1 MREEIMFYIIAIL
14 AAIFAMPAKADE
26 TLKLR
31 QVQHTTWV
39 QSQQVGD
46 VSGHLVGAVRQAG
59 IVLLPDDS
67 KGTML
72 VIGTFD
78 TILGSEGTASGYFIA
93 NFADGSELQ
102 TKYTGT
108 IKYVGGPSG
117 KLAQKGTFIVTG
129 GKGRYAGAKGDGTF
143 EGEQTQASTQ
153 PGEAIAVVDSVF
165 NIKK

>member
-1 MREEIMFYIIAIL
+1 MRPIVLACALAGIL
-14 AAIFAMPAKADE
+14 GVPAKADE

-46 VSGHLVGAVRQAG
+46 VKDHLVGAVRQVG
-59 IVLLPDDS
+59 IVLLPDGS
-67 KGTML
+67 TGTML

-78 TILGSEGTASGYFIA
+78 SFVGSEAATNGYFTA
-93 NFADGSELQ
+93 NFADGSELR

-108 IKYVGGPSG
+108 SKFVGGPSG
-117 KLAQKGTFIVTG
+117 KLAQKGTFIVIG
-129 GKGRYAGAKGDGTF
+129 GKGRYEGAKGEGTF

-153 PGEAIAVVDSVF
+153 PGEAIAVIDSVF